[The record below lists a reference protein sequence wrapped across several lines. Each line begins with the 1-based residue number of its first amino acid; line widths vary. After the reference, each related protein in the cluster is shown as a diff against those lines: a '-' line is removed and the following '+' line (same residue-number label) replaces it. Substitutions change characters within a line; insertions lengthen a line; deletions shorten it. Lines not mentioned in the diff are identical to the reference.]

1 MKEKIQNKKIIYILI
16 AIIILAGIFA
26 TYMWKTNVSLVYT
39 HHTRI
44 DVYLGKDYNLE
55 DVKQITKEVFGEQEI
70 VYQEIETFHDSI
82 AIHVKEAN
90 DEQVKDLKTK
100 LVEKY
105 EIEDD
110 TNLMQTVELGNIRIR
125 DMVMPYI
132 IPMII
137 ATLMIL
143 AYVGIR
149 YLNLGIFKVVFTLFF
164 GLIISQALLFSVFE
178 IVRIPVNIYTIPVAL
193 ALYILVTIVTVAK
206 FEKQL
211 TLEKTK
217 DEKKK

>member
-1 MKEKIQNKKIIYILI
+1 MKEKIQNKKVIYIVI

-39 HHTRI
+39 NHTRI
-44 DVYLGKDYNLE
+44 DVYIGKDYNIE
-55 DVKQITKEVFGEQEI
+55 DVKEMSKEVFGEQEI
-70 VYQEIETFHDSI
+70 VYQEIETFHDSV
-82 AIHVKEAN
+82 AIHVKEASE
-90 DEQVKDLKTK
+90 EQVEDLKTK
-100 LVEKY
+100 LVQKY

-110 TNLMQTVELGNIRIR
+110 SNLIQTIELGNVRIR

-149 YLNLGIFKVVFTLFF
+149 YLNLGIFKVIFTLFF
-164 GLIISQALLFSVFE
+164 SLLISQALLFSVFE

-193 ALYILVTIVTVAK
+193 ALYILVTIMSVAK
-206 FEKQL
+206 YEKQL
-211 TLEKTK
+211 TLEKLK